1 MAKPK
6 SRKKQQKKSN
16 QNLLIGIGAVILLGI
31 LGAVFFSNPGDSA
44 TVAATPLPLEISVQ
58 EAYSMREQGAFILD
72 VRTPA
77 EWVDGHVPGATLI
90 PLDELASRLS
100 ELPQDEDIVVICRSG
115 NRSATGRDILLN
127 AGFPMVTSVAGGFNN
142 WVANGY
148 DVETGN

>member
-1 MAKPK
+1 MAKQK

-16 QNLLIGIGAVILLGI
+16 QNLLIGIGAVILFAI
-31 LGAVFFSNPGDSA
+31 LGAVIFSNPSQTA
-44 TVAATPLPLEISVQ
+44 TVSANTLPKEISVQ

-90 PLDELASRLS
+90 PLDELPNRIS
-100 ELPQDEDIVVICRSG
+100 ELPQDENIVVICRSG

-127 AGFPMVTSVAGGFNN
+127 AGFTMVTSVAGGFND